1 MGLPFTSL
9 GFQPQAD
16 RANATMTMTQ
26 EPNPVVLLTDNTWHI
41 VAHSRESYVAW
52 CGKKITDRR
61 AHSRLNTIGREN
73 LCPKCLSFFFA
84 NSQDWQS

>member
-1 MGLPFTSL
+1 
-9 GFQPQAD
+9 
-16 RANATMTMTQ
+16 
-26 EPNPVVLLTDNTWHI
+26 
-41 VAHSRESYVAW
+41 VAW